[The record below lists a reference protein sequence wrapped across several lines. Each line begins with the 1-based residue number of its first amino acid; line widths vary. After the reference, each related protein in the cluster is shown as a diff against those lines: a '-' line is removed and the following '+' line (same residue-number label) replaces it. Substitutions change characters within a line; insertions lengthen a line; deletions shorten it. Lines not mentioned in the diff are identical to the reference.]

1 MRSTILRLAHLAGGW
16 CYGTSAAFVTSSN
29 SCYRT
34 RPHLQGLI
42 RSTSN
47 HEACDNMIDE
57 MIPSISS
64 LRRRSMVMGPIV
76 ASLGV
81 VLTTDVN
88 GKAYADGNLSSI
100 VDQLKEASVMMNG
113 IPDLIKA
120 ENWDG
125 GKYFSQKIFA
135 ASGNIIMS
143 STNSRWFI
151 ITIFNL

>member
-1 MRSTILRLAHLAGGW
+1 MRPTIILRLAHLTGGW
-16 CYGTSAAFVTSSN
+16 CYGTSAAFITRSST
-29 SCYRT
+29 CY

-125 GKYFSQKIFA
+125 GK
-135 ASGNIIMS
+135 
-143 STNSRWFI
+143 
-151 ITIFNL
+151 